1 MVLVTLSAIP
11 FLFGKGGYSDLNDNK
26 ESEDLSGIP
35 SVTVD
40 DLGSDDSIDSVSI
53 RRDSSRSKSQSDS
66 VSNDSNSFAVE
77 EDTQN
82 NDVSADSSSPSLPVQ
97 EPTPTSVPAPAP
109 APKTVSV
116 NIDNF
121 AFGPQT
127 ITINKGDA
135 VIFTNSHGVPHTVT
149 SDVGAG
155 PTGLD
160 SGNMNQSDD
169 YKFTFNDTGTYRYHC
184 AYHPSMRATVVVE

>member
-82 NDVSADSSSPSLPVQ
+82 NDVSADSTPV
-97 EPTPTSVPAPAP
+97 PVPAP
-109 APKTVSV
+109 APKTVSI